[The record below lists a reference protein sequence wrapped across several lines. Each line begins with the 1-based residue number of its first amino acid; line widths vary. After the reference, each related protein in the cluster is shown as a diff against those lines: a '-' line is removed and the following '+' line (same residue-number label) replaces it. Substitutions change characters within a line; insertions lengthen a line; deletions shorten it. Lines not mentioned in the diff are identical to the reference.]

1 MVQSVITLKLHTPS
15 SQIAN
20 NSDDVLDLPSN
31 HSAILRNQLGYLGD
45 AKHGAIG
52 IEHQRKL
59 FIAYQ
64 RKTENVTI
72 ESLCPLG
79 LRRRDESNQRARSQ
93 HAGRVWRKPNLVGL
107 PARAPLSF
115 LLQSNS
121 VSMTYVAF
129 LRGVN
134 VGGKS
139 IVSMAAIKEAL
150 VALGLSDVRTYINSG
165 NVIFSNRASDAQLL
179 TARIEKALEQHT
191 GMAIK
196 VLVIDHRTLKK
207 MVDAIPRN
215 WVDDK
220 TMRTYV
226 LLLWKEL
233 DDRSILDRLPIKP
246 GVDELRYTP
255 GAVVWRVDRDD
266 VGRSQMNRIVGTP
279 LYKKITIRSANTMR
293 KLNELTAT
301 PTRAPAAD

>member
-1 MVQSVITLKLHTPS
+1 
-15 SQIAN
+15 
-20 NSDDVLDLPSN
+20 
-31 HSAILRNQLGYLGD
+31 
-45 AKHGAIG
+45 
-52 IEHQRKL
+52 
-59 FIAYQ
+59 
-64 RKTENVTI
+64 
-72 ESLCPLG
+72 
-79 LRRRDESNQRARSQ
+79 
-93 HAGRVWRKPNLVGL
+93 
-107 PARAPLSF
+107 
-115 LLQSNS
+115 
-121 VSMTYVAF
+121 MTYVAF

-134 VGGKS
+134 VGGKG

-165 NVIFSNRASDAQLL
+165 NVIFSTRASDAQQL
-179 TARIEKALEQHT
+179 TARIEKALEQQT

-196 VLVIDHRTLKK
+196 VLVMDHKTLKK
-207 MVDAIPRN
+207 MVDAIPRS

-226 LLLWKEL
+226 LLLWREL
-233 DDRSILDRLPIKP
+233 DDRRILDRLPIKI

-255 GAVVWRVDRDD
+255 GAVVWRVDREN

-301 PTRAPAAD
+301 PTRLPAAE

>member
-1 MVQSVITLKLHTPS
+1 
-15 SQIAN
+15 
-20 NSDDVLDLPSN
+20 
-31 HSAILRNQLGYLGD
+31 
-45 AKHGAIG
+45 
-52 IEHQRKL
+52 
-59 FIAYQ
+59 
-64 RKTENVTI
+64 
-72 ESLCPLG
+72 
-79 LRRRDESNQRARSQ
+79 
-93 HAGRVWRKPNLVGL
+93 
-107 PARAPLSF
+107 
-115 LLQSNS
+115 
-121 VSMTYVAF
+121 MTYVAL

-165 NVIFSNRASDAQLL
+165 NVIFSTRASDVQRL

-196 VLVIDHRTLKK
+196 VLVMDHKTLKT

-233 DDRSILDRLPIKP
+233 DDRGILDRLPNKP

-255 GAVVWRVDRDD
+255 GAVVWRVDREN
-266 VGRSQMNRIVGTP
+266 VGRSHMNRIAGTP

-293 KLNELTAT
+293 KLNELTVT
-301 PTRAPAAD
+301 PTPLPAAE

>member
-1 MVQSVITLKLHTPS
+1 L
-15 SQIAN
+15 
-20 NSDDVLDLPSN
+20 
-31 HSAILRNQLGYLGD
+31 
-45 AKHGAIG
+45 
-52 IEHQRKL
+52 
-59 FIAYQ
+59 
-64 RKTENVTI
+64 
-72 ESLCPLG
+72 
-79 LRRRDESNQRARSQ
+79 
-93 HAGRVWRKPNLVGL
+93 
-107 PARAPLSF
+107 
-115 LLQSNS
+115 
-121 VSMTYVAF
+121 TYVAF

-134 VGGKS
+134 VGGKG

-150 VALGLSDVRTYINSG
+150 IALGLSDVRTYINSG
-165 NVIFSNRASDAQLL
+165 NVIFSTRASDAQQL

-196 VLVIDHRTLKK
+196 VLVMDHKTLKK

-233 DDRSILDRLPIKP
+233 DDRRILDRLAIKP
-246 GVDELRYTP
+246 GVDELSYTP
-255 GAVVWRVDRDD
+255 GAVVWRVDREN
-266 VGRSQMNRIVGTP
+266 VGRSHMNRIVGTP

-301 PTRAPAAD
+301 PTRGRSSTATRAQATPSTITTRR

>member
-1 MVQSVITLKLHTPS
+1 
-15 SQIAN
+15 
-20 NSDDVLDLPSN
+20 
-31 HSAILRNQLGYLGD
+31 
-45 AKHGAIG
+45 
-52 IEHQRKL
+52 
-59 FIAYQ
+59 
-64 RKTENVTI
+64 
-72 ESLCPLG
+72 
-79 LRRRDESNQRARSQ
+79 
-93 HAGRVWRKPNLVGL
+93 
-107 PARAPLSF
+107 
-115 LLQSNS
+115 
-121 VSMTYVAF
+121 MTYVAF

-134 VGGKS
+134 VGGKG

-165 NVIFSNRASDAQLL
+165 NVIFSTRASDAQRL

-196 VLVIDHRTLKK
+196 VLVTDHKTLKK

-233 DDRSILDRLPIKP
+233 DDRGILDRLPIKP
-246 GVDELRYTP
+246 GVDELKYTP
-255 GAVVWRVDRDD
+255 GAVVWRVDREN

-279 LYKKITIRSANTMR
+279 LYKKVTIRSANTMR

-301 PTRAPAAD
+301 PRASSNTG